1 MLYYVLYYIQQ
12 TTNIGKKMALT
23 TEQIHQTAQELTDQ
37 GINPT
42 LANVR
47 SALGGGSF
55 TTIGEALKTWKQAQ
69 KDNEKLKEIDIAPQI
84 KDRADVLIG
93 ELWQNALDLADE
105 RLKLE
110 REALAVAQQQADA
123 KVAEM
128 AEALA
133 QVEAEQEQLNAQL
146 DELTQSNETYKHLTN
161 EWSQKYAQLESKHQ
175 ILETTHIEQGKQLT
189 ATNAQLDEL
198 KQQYS
203 QAQKDNAVLTGELA
217 TSKATASHQL
227 SEIERLK
234 SELVKTTNE
243 AEKRLETAQNEQN
256 RLKNELTK
264 ATETAQATNKA
275 QYDEISQ
282 LRQANAGLDATNKA
296 LQAQLDSLQ
305 AMFDKFLSNA
315 EQAQKT
321 N

>member
-1 MLYYVLYYIQQ
+1 
-12 TTNIGKKMALT
+12 MALT
-23 TEQIHQTAQELTDQ
+23 TEQIHQTAQELTEK

-84 KDRADVLIG
+84 KDKADVLIG

-128 AEALA
+128 AEALE
-133 QVEAEQEQLNAQL
+133 QVEAEQIQLNAQL

-175 ILETTHIEQGKQLT
+175 ILETTHTEQTKQFN
-189 ATNAQLDEL
+189 ATQAELENL

-217 TSKATASHQL
+217 TSKATETHQNA
-227 SEIERLK
+227 EIERLK

-256 RLKNELTK
+256 KLKSELTK
-264 ATETAQATNKA
+264 ATENAQATNKA
-275 QYDEISQ
+275 QSDEISQ
-282 LRQANAGLDATNKA
+282 LKADKAGLVATNQA
-296 LQAQLDSLQ
+296 LQAQLDRLQ

-315 EQAQKT
+315 D
-321 N
+321 

>member
-1 MLYYVLYYIQQ
+1 MLYYVLYYIQH
-12 TTNIGKKMALT
+12 TTKGYHKMALT
-23 TEQIHQTAQELTDQ
+23 TEQIHATAQELTEK

-55 TTIGEALKTWKQAQ
+55 TTIGEALKTWKEAQ
-69 KDNEKLKEIDIAPQI
+69 KDNEKLKQVDIAPQI
-84 KDRADVLIG
+84 KDKADLLMG

-105 RLKLE
+105 RLQLE
-110 REALAVAQQQADA
+110 REALAVAQAQADN

-128 AEALA
+128 AEALS

-146 DELTQSNETYKHLTN
+146 DELTQSNDTYKHLTN

-175 ILETTHIEQGKQLT
+175 ILETTHTEQTKQFHGT
-189 ATNAQLDEL
+189 QAELDNL

-217 TSKATASHQL
+217 TSKATETHQNA
-227 SEIERLK
+227 EIERLK

-256 RLKNELTK
+256 KLKNELTK
-264 ATETAQATNKA
+264 ATETATAQNKA
-275 QYDEISQ
+275 QSDEISQ

-315 EQAQKT
+315 EQAQKDK
-321 N
+321 